1 MNREPTGHR
10 SILITGAS
18 SGFGLLTAR
27 RARARGWRVAA
38 TARRP
43 EAIELGPSQ
52 DLLRLRLDVTD
63 GDTVREAVRAALS
76 EFGVLDA
83 VVNNAGMAVYGMA
96 EEVPE
101 KALRRQLDTNFFGAV
116 AVTRAVLPHMRER
129 REGRLVFVS
138 SDWGRTGI
146 PGYSSYCA
154 SKFAMEGWVESLFHE
169 VAGFGIGVTLVEPG
183 AFDTGFAA
191 EVADAAQDPAS
202 PYAALHRAVGEG
214 FDEEGRAPTGEPVAE
229 AILRAAA
236 GEEPHLRVPVGVD
249 AMEWSAARF
258 RDSEENF
265 IRQLG
270 RRYGWDRP
278 GAVSREP

>member
-1 MNREPTGHR
+1 M
-10 SILITGAS
+10 SAKALLITGAS
-18 SGFGLLTAR
+18 SGFGLMTAR
-27 RARARGWRVAA
+27 LALERGWRVVA

-43 EAIELGPSQ
+43 EAIPIGARS
-52 DLLRLRLDVTD
+52 LLVTLLLDVTD
-63 GDTVREAVRAALS
+63 AASIRGAFDRALEA
-76 EFGVLDA
+76 FGALDA

-101 KALRRQLDTNFFGAV
+101 EALRRQFDTNFFGAV
-116 AVTRAVLPHMRER
+116 AVTSAVLPHMRER
-129 REGRLVFVS
+129 RAGQVVFVS

-154 SKFAMEGWVESLFHE
+154 SKFALEGWVESLYHE
-169 VAGFGIGVTLVEPG
+169 MAGFGIGVTLVEPG
-183 AFDTGFAA
+183 AFDTGFTS
-191 EVADAAQDPAS
+191 EVVGAAQDPAS
-202 PYAALHRAVGEG
+202 PYAALYRAVEEG
-214 FDEEGRAPTGEPVAE
+214 FEREGQAPTGEPVAE
-229 AILRAAA
+229 AILRAAS
-236 GEEPHLRVPVGVD
+236 GEEPRLRVPVGGD
-249 AMEWSAARF
+249 AMNWSSARF

>member
-1 MNREPTGHR
+1 MTLNPGARR

-18 SGFGLLTAR
+18 SGFGLMTAR
-27 RARARGWRVAA
+27 LARARGWRVAA

-43 EAIELGPSQ
+43 EVIGLEPSP

-63 GDTVREAVRAALS
+63 FESVREAVRAALAA
-76 EFGVLDA
+76 FGALDA

-101 KALRRQLDTNFFGAV
+101 ETLRRQLDTNFFGAV
-116 AVTRAVLPHMRER
+116 AVTKTVLPHMRER
-129 REGRLVFVS
+129 RAGQLVFVS

-154 SKFAMEGWVESLFHE
+154 SKFALEGWVESLAHE
-169 VAGFGIGVTLVEPG
+169 VAGFGLGVALVEPG
-183 AFDTGFAA
+183 AFDTGFTSQ
-191 EVADAAQDPAS
+191 EVAAAQNPAS
-202 PYAALHRAVGEG
+202 PYTALYQAVCEGFGGEG
-214 FDEEGRAPTGEPVAE
+214 QAPTGEPVAE

-236 GEEPHLRVPVGVD
+236 GEEPRLRVPVGTD

-258 RDSEENF
+258 KEGEEEF
-265 IRQLG
+265 VRALAA
-270 RRYGWDRP
+270 RYGWWR
-278 GAVSREP
+278 SRRVIE

>member
-1 MNREPTGHR
+1 M
-10 SILITGAS
+10 SAKALLITGAS
-18 SGFGLLTAR
+18 SGFGLMTAR
-27 RARARGWRVAA
+27 LALERGWRVVA

-43 EAIELGPSQ
+43 EAIPIGARS
-52 DLLRLRLDVTD
+52 LLVTLPLDVTD
-63 GDTVREAVRAALS
+63 AASIRGAFDRALEA
-76 EFGVLDA
+76 FGALDA

-101 KALRRQLDTNFFGAV
+101 EALRRQFDTNFFGAV
-116 AVTRAVLPHMRER
+116 AVTSAVLPLMRER
-129 REGRLVFVS
+129 RAGQVVFVS

-154 SKFAMEGWVESLFHE
+154 SKFALEGWVESLYHE
-169 VAGFGIGVTLVEPG
+169 MAGLGVGVTLIEPG
-183 AFDTGFAA
+183 AFDTGFTSQ
-191 EVADAAQDPAS
+191 VVDAARDPVS
-202 PYAALHRAVGEG
+202 PYALLHGAVKEG
-214 FDEEGRAPTGEPVAE
+214 FEREGQAPTGEPVAE
-229 AILRAAA
+229 AILRAAS
-236 GEEPHLRVPVGVD
+236 GEEPRLRVPVGGD
-249 AMEWSAARF
+249 AMNWSSARF

>member
-1 MNREPTGHR
+1 MSREPTGHR

-27 RARARGWRVAA
+27 RALARGWRVAA

-101 KALRRQLDTNFFGAV
+101 EALRRQFDTNFFGAV

-129 REGRLVFVS
+129 REGQLVFVS

-146 PGYSSYCA
+146 PVYSSYCA
-154 SKFAMEGWVESLFHE
+154 SKFALEGWVESLHHE
-169 VAGFGIGVTLVEPG
+169 MGAFGVGVTLVEPG
-183 AFDTGFAA
+183 AFDTGFTSQ
-191 EVADAAQDPAS
+191 VVDAAQNPAS
-202 PYAALHRAVGEG
+202 PYAALYHAVEEG
-214 FDEEGRAPTGEPVAE
+214 FEREGQAPTGEPVAE
-229 AILRAAA
+229 AILRPAA
-236 GEEPHLRVPVGVD
+236 GEEPHLRVPVGAD
-249 AMEWSAARF
+249 AMDWSAARF
-258 RDSEENF
+258 TEGEEEF
-265 IRQLG
+265 VRALAA
-270 RRYGWDRP
+270 RYGWRR
-278 GAVSREP
+278 SRQVIE